1 MKVLDAS
8 IGSELVS
15 LQGVARRGVS
25 GIAAKIC

>member
-15 LQGVARRGVS
+15 LQGVAQRGVS
-25 GIAAKIC
+25 AIAAKIC